1 MKKIVSIVLALVLV
15 LAIAAP
21 AMAITGYV
29 SPITQA
35 TASAPYAIDMTLV
48 SDDAAG
54 LGLLGLTA
62 IATNKAYV
70 MNEVI
75 YGRIDVAANPKT
87 TWNAHDYANTHLVIS
102 SNCTALQ
109 NAVVYQIATGASN
122 VLLSGADGSVKQL
135 ATAKANAL
143 NVIDMNF
150 GSNPINT
157 TTLFSGVVQGQGSI
171 VAELMGGNVQYFA
184 GIKGTLSTNPYPIY
198 NDLGELLYY
207 IQETA
212 ANEVV
217 VTVFEKGAQIGGV
230 VFARNAKDVCTQ
242 IAVTAAGKV
251 ANQVVTYSAP
261 ISNGGAI
268 VEAIGT
274 YTAADTTGTY
284 AALKAI
290 YDEVMA
296 FFGFDYNAKGELLD
310 AHFTSKLH
318 SFYAKDEVAVNL
330 YTSAITVP
338 DPEVEI
344 PQTGDAATTIGFVM
358 VAMAIV
364 AAAAVAYKKVR
375 A

>member
-29 SPITQA
+29 SPITQK
-35 TASAPYAIDMTLV
+35 TASAPLALDMTLV

-62 IATNKAYV
+62 IASNKAYV

-75 YGRIDVAANPKT
+75 YGRIDIAGNPKT
-87 TWNAHDYANTHLVIS
+87 TWSQWDYNETKLVIS
-102 SNCTALQ
+102 SNAVALQ
-109 NAVVYQIATGASN
+109 NAVAYSIATGVSN
-122 VLLSGADGSVKQL
+122 VLLSGADGSVKQV
-135 ATAKANAL
+135 ATAKADAL
-143 NVIDMNF
+143 NTITWTVPALANY
-150 GSNPINT
+150 SV
-157 TTLFSGVVQGQGSI
+157 LFSGVVQGQGSI
-171 VAELMGGNVQYFA
+171 VAELMGGNMQYFK
-184 GIKGTLSTNPYPIY
+184 GIKGTLSEKYEYIIFNE
-198 NDLGELLYY
+198 LGEKLYGLKADGTNVRVGVY
-207 IQETA
+207 
-212 ANEVV
+212 
-217 VTVFEKGAQIGGV
+217 EKGVEIGNVYFVRDAKNICSQIFVGADKWADKV
-230 VFARNAKDVCTQ
+230 VS
-242 IAVTAAGKV
+242 
-251 ANQVVTYSAP
+251 YSAP

-268 VEAIGT
+268 VEAIGEF
-274 YTAADTTGTY
+274 TAADTTGAY
-284 AALKAI
+284 KALKAV
-290 YDEVMA
+290 YDEVMS

-310 AHFTSKLH
+310 AHFTSKLN

>member
-29 SPITQA
+29 SPVTQA

-75 YGRIDVAANPKT
+75 YGRIDVAANTKT
-87 TWNAHDYANTHLVIS
+87 TWSKWDYNEAHLVIS
-102 SNCTALQ
+102 SNAVALQ
-109 NAVVYQIATGASN
+109 NAIVYSIGTGASD
-122 VLLSGADGSVKQL
+122 VLLSGANGSVTVVGQ
-135 ATAKANAL
+135 AKADAL

-150 GSNPINT
+150 GDTPINT
-157 TTLFSGVVQGQGSI
+157 TTLFSGVVQAQGSI
-171 VAELMGGNVQYFA
+171 VAELMGGNKQYFA
-184 GIKGTLSTNPYPIY
+184 GIKGTLSENVEYIIF
-198 NDLGELLYY
+198 NDLGEKLYGMKADGTNVRVGVY
-207 IQETA
+207 
-212 ANEVV
+212 
-217 VTVFEKGAQIGGV
+217 EKGSEIGCV
-230 VFARNAKDVCTQ
+230 YFVRDAKDICSAIYVS
-242 IAVTAAGKV
+242 AAGV
-251 ANQVVTYSAP
+251 DSQVVSYSAP

-274 YTAADTTGTY
+274 YTAADTSGVFK
-284 AALKAI
+284 ALKAV

>member
-87 TWNAHDYANTHLVIS
+87 TWNAYDYKETHLVIS
-102 SNCTALQ
+102 SNAVALQ
-109 NAVVYQIATGASN
+109 NAIVYSIATGASN
-122 VLLSGADGSVKQL
+122 VLLSGAAGSV
-135 ATAKANAL
+135 TNIGEAKANAL

-150 GSNPINT
+150 GDTPVNT

-171 VAELMGGNVQYFA
+171 VAELMGGNAWYFE
-184 GIKGTLSTNPYPIY
+184 GINGKLNKNFPYNIY
-198 NDLGELLYY
+198 NDLGELLYNM
-207 IQETA
+207 QADGT
-212 ANEVV
+212 NVRV
-217 VTVFEKGAQIGGV
+217 GVFEKGVEIGNVYFVRDAKNICSQIFVGADKWADNV
-230 VFARNAKDVCTQ
+230 VS
-242 IAVTAAGKV
+242 
-251 ANQVVTYSAP
+251 YSAP

-274 YTAADTTGTY
+274 YTAADTTGAY
-284 AALKAI
+284 KALKAV